1 MSYDI
6 LWNSDEVEVA
16 EHVNVPVWIDQGI
29 SCYDVAAIVQGGC
42 ESGAYMPA
50 VTYYEAQKIINE
62 HADSVIRFL
71 ENQGHEKA
79 EFNFSNQT
87 WAGFCV
93 QLLSLAVDTWA
104 YSIAEELAEAL
115 EAEQEDEECS

>member
-1 MSYDI
+1 MGYDI
-6 LWNSDEVEVA
+6 LWNSGEVKAA
-16 EHVNVPVWIDQGI
+16 EYVEVPVWIDQGI
-29 SCYDVAAIVQGGC
+29 YCYDVAAICQGGC

-50 VTYYEAQKIINE
+50 VTYYEAQKIMNE

-71 ENQGHEKA
+71 ENQGYEKA
-79 EFNFSNQT
+79 EFDFSNQT
-87 WAGFCV
+87 WGCFCV

-115 EAEQEDEECS
+115 EAEQEDAE